1 MSDRATVS
9 VVPEAGTPA
18 AQSAAAPPGNAARD
32 FMQRVEKALDALMTL
47 KIVTVVGPVA
57 VAGAGT
63 DISVAI
69 APGAAT
75 EAACT
80 EINLLNGDIAN
91 VFSSGFAALSNG
103 DMRGFHQS
111 QVEKS
116 QSIVTGNLAEV
127 QKLAMALSPQSRR

>member
-9 VVPEAGTPA
+9 VVPDVGSATVPTA
-18 AQSAAAPPGNAARD
+18 AVAPGNVARD
-32 FMQRVEKALDALMTL
+32 FIQRVEKALDDLVTL

-80 EINLLNGDIAN
+80 EINLLNGHIAN
-91 VFSSGFAALSNG
+91 VFSTGFAALSNG
-103 DMRGFHQS
+103 DLRGFHQS

-116 QSIVTGNLAEV
+116 ESIVTGNLAEV
-127 QKLAMALSPQSRR
+127 QKLAMALIPQSRR